1 MCPLS
6 LYLAR
11 PVIFFLLRKTGGV
24 DLRKREMW
32 RGIGKSGE
40 RGNCSWN
47 ATYKRRIKK
56 KKENTTYPNLWYILK
71 KSCKMKVYTL

>member
-1 MCPLS
+1 
-6 LYLAR
+6 
-11 PVIFFLLRKTGGV
+11 
-24 DLRKREMW
+24 MW

-40 RGNCSWN
+40 RGNCSWD

-71 KSCKMKVYTL
+71 LVVRLKFTYYK